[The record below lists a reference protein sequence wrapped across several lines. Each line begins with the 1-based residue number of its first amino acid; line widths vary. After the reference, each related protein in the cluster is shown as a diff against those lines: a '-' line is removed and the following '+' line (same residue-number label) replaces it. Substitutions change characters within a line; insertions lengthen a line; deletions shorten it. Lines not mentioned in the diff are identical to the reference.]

1 MKLTVISGVLHF
13 PIGGADANFKPKA
26 DEPSLLVYFYPSG
39 DVDTIP
45 WPLTQR
51 EYSSRTVSDLRRQ
64 LAGALYNE
72 RESNPLFPQG
82 LDTVEL
88 PDGQFFNF
96 DVELTA

>member
-1 MKLTVISGVLHF
+1 MKLIPLSGVLHF
-13 PIGGADANFKPKA
+13 PVGGIDANFKPKA

-72 RESNPLFPQG
+72 RESNALFPQG
-82 LDTVEL
+82 LGTVEL
-88 PDGQFFNF
+88 PDGEMFSF
-96 DVELTA
+96 DVEMTA

>member
-1 MKLTVISGVLHF
+1 MKLTAVSGVLHF
-13 PIGGADANFKPKA
+13 PVGGVDANFKPKA

-39 DVDTIP
+39 EVDTIP

-51 EYSSRTVSDLRRQ
+51 EYSSRTSADLRRQ

-72 RESNPLFPQG
+72 RESNSLFPPG

-88 PDGQFFNF
+88 PDGQLFNF
-96 DVELTA
+96 DLELTA